1 MNRQAP
7 ECQDS
12 KKAHQFIINT
22 ISSFSVRL
30 FMVIGNIINA
40 TETNT
45 AHKTHASIINSVV
58 HMFISPEA
66 FWARLVS
73 HLQSTKLPQIQSV
86 LPCHLMFFIVPPLLA
101 VDNISPFRRQDQ
113 CWTPLL
119 VEACRLVYRCAGSPF
134 SH

>member
-30 FMVIGNIINA
+30 FMVIGNISNA

-45 AHKTHASIINSVV
+45 AHKIHASIINSSV

-86 LPCHLMFFIVPPLLA
+86 LPCHLMFFIVPPF
-101 VDNISPFRRQDQ
+101 VG
-113 CWTPLL
+113 C
-119 VEACRLVYRCAGSPF
+119 
-134 SH
+134 